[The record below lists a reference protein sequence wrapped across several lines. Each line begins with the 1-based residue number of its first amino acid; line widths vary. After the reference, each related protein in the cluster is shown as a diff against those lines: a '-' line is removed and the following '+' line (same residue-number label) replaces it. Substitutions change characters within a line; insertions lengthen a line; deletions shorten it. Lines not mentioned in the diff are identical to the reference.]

1 MLQHLE
7 SALHIGGYQSFDV
20 ARNGSVTYTTQTSKY
35 DRIQGVLA
43 RLLEETGSRTL
54 ADVGC
59 NNGLVSFLAHR
70 LGFSEVYALDH
81 DKPAIDVVRTIASE
95 RALPIH
101 ARDFDF
107 GKTPIP
113 QTDVVFVGALI
124 HWVFCLLF
132 GIGRIILHLKL
143 AGCMIS

>member
-81 DKPAIDVVRTIASE
+81 DKPAIDVVRTISRLSVPCPSTLE
-95 RALPIH
+95 TLTLEKRPS
-101 ARDFDF
+101 
-107 GKTPIP
+107 
-113 QTDVVFVGALI
+113 
-124 HWVFCLLF
+124 
-132 GIGRIILHLKL
+132 LKL
-143 AGCMIS
+143 TSSSWVP